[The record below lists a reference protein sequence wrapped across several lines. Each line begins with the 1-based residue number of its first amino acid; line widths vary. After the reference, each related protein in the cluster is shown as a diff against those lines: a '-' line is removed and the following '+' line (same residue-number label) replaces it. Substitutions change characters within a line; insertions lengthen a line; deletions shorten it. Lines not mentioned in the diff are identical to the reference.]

1 VKPVTVT
8 MNRDD
13 DFDPRSRTWL
23 HSVLLDAV
31 EQVRFRLS
39 ENVTLIKAAD
49 PDGTLHELA
58 TVLALKRG
66 CRRSSID
73 NTPM

>member
-1 VKPVTVT
+1 MMT

-13 DFDPRSRTWL
+13 DFDPQSAPWL
-23 HSVLLDAV
+23 HSALLDAV
-31 EQVRFRLS
+31 EQVRVRLS
-39 ENVTLIKAAD
+39 ENVTLIRAAD

-58 TVLALKRG
+58 KVLALKRG

>member
-1 VKPVTVT
+1 MLT

-13 DFDPRSRTWL
+13 DFEPQRAWL
-23 HSVLLDAV
+23 NSALFDAV
-31 EQVRFRLS
+31 EQVRQRLS

-58 TVLALKRG
+58 QILAVKRG
-66 CRRSSID
+66 CRRQ
-73 NTPM
+73 

>member
-1 VKPVTVT
+1 MT

-13 DFDPRSRTWL
+13 DFDPQSRTWL
-23 HSVLLDAV
+23 HSVLLDAA
-31 EQVRFRLS
+31 EQVRVRLS
-39 ENVTLIKAAD
+39 ENVALIKAAD

-58 TVLALKRG
+58 KVLALKRG